1 MKQQWIKFAD
11 HYLKSG
17 NATTAY
23 KSAYPKATT
32 EASAYVNGSKLLRN
46 TKIADYIKE
55 KQEEMA
61 KREIIKKEDILTD
74 LKIIVTQNL
83 SERPAIA
90 IKAYELAV
98 KMLGFNAPIESMVT
112 LKGEQPLFKPLEE
125 DENTK

>member
-1 MKQQWIKFAD
+1 MKDSWIKFAD
-11 HYLKSG
+11 HYLKSN
-17 NATTAY
+17 NATAAY
-23 KSAYPKATT
+23 KSAYPKCTND
-32 EASAYVNGSKLLRN
+32 ASAWTLGSNLLRN
-46 TKIADYIKE
+46 VKVNQYIKE

-61 KREIIKKEDILTD
+61 KREIIKKEDILMD
-74 LKIIVTQNL
+74 LKIIVTQNII
-83 SERPAIA
+83 ERPAIA

>member
-23 KSAYPKATT
+23 KSAYPKVTT

-61 KREIIKKEDILTD
+61 KREIIKKEDILMD

-90 IKAYELAV
+90 IKAYELVV

>member
-61 KREIIKKEDILTD
+61 KREIIKKEDILMD